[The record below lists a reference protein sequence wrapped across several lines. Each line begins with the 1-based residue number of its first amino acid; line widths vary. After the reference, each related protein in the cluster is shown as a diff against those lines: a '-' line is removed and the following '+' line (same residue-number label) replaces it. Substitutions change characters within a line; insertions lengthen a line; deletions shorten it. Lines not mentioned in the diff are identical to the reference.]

1 MLKFKRLIAVFT
13 ASTVALSAFPQMQLS
28 AFAVASSEVPIVY
41 TVDTTEES
49 IETSDADI
57 YYPYEDIG
65 TTVSAE
71 DMLVSLTDVGA
82 VPLAANTDDHVL

>member
-57 YYPYEDIG
+57 YYPY
-65 TTVSAE
+65 
-71 DMLVSLTDVGA
+71 
-82 VPLAANTDDHVL
+82 